1 VAIAT
6 LVGVTRRMATE
17 VFQVVEAQAFQD
29 VPTIEVTLAVEAD
42 GMMATAVEVGAT
54 QEVLREA
61 IGAVTEAIGAHE
73 VVASGAV
80 TEVSVAAV
88 TGAVK
93 EAIGAVK
100 AVCEAVVTGAVAE
113 VAVTEA
119 VKEAIGVTRAAWLRK
134 EAEVI
139 PEVQLEVMIHDAAEE
154 VAVVATILAVGR
166 AATEA
171 RARARP
177 TLIMN
182 TNRERILATQVAIE
196 HFFSDQSLCYSLALL
211 LYTELILTL
220 FPYTFL

>member
-1 VAIAT
+1 
-6 LVGVTRRMATE
+6 
-17 VFQVVEAQAFQD
+17 
-29 VPTIEVTLAVEAD
+29 
-42 GMMATAVEVGAT
+42 
-54 QEVLREA
+54 
-61 IGAVTEAIGAHE
+61 
-73 VVASGAV
+73 
-80 TEVSVAAV
+80 
-88 TGAVK
+88 
-93 EAIGAVK
+93 VK
-100 AVCEAVVTGAVAE
+100 AVCEAVVTEAVAE

-119 VKEAIGVTRAAWLRK
+119 VKEAIGVTRAAWIRK

-139 PEVQLEVMIHDAAEE
+139 PEVQLEVMIHDAA
-154 VAVVATILAVGR
+154 VVVATILAVGR

-182 TNRERILATQVAIE
+182 TNRERILATQVTIE